1 VVPYDWQWRQYI
13 TVLCDNMKAASET
26 TKLVVVDVEAG
37 PSRFAC
43 RSGFSREVRTFRF
56 QSSYDHFVL
65 RGTKSS
71 FFLSPRFEL
80 FTATGAIA
88 WTLGALTPTFSS
100 LAMLNALIK
109 SAREQTDAD
118 SESLEASLENLRSL
132 LAP

>member
-1 VVPYDWQWRQYI
+1 
-13 TVLCDNMKAASET
+13 MKAASETET

-43 RSGFSREVRTFRF
+43 RSGFSREGRTFRF

-71 FFLSPRFEL
+71 FFLSPRLRQCKL

-88 WTLGALTPTFSS
+88 WTPGAHTLMFTSLT
-100 LAMLNALIK
+100 MLNALIK

-118 SESLEASLENLRSL
+118 SESLEASLKF
-132 LAP
+132 AVP